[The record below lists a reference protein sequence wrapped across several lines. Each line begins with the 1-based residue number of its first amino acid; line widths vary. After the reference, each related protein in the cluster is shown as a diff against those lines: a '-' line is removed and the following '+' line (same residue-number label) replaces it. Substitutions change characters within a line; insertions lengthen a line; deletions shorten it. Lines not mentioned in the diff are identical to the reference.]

1 MLFNIIAVT
10 DFINAISSDSVKF
23 PGSKYIINII
33 LCQLYGP
40 ETGHHCGEEYSE
52 KHCPVIFQIL
62 LQLSTLTVKISVILI
77 NHLHHL

>member
-1 MLFNIIAVT
+1 MLRIQYTVSSLLLAVVLGRAGEGGIIIFCFTAMLFNIIAVT

-40 ETGHHCGEEYSE
+40 
-52 KHCPVIFQIL
+52 
-62 LQLSTLTVKISVILI
+62 
-77 NHLHHL
+77 